1 MFSMMLLNHVC
12 DQFDSLE
19 CANGQ
24 YSHRQSSMLTC
35 ERCAHDHVSHR
46 PWGGGLLRK
55 RESCS
60 GIFYQYGDLV
70 FCVPYGLTNQATQSS
85 HPEES
90 GRAHRL

>member
-46 PWGGGLLRK
+46 PWGGGYYENANR
-55 RESCS
+55 
-60 GIFYQYGDLV
+60 
-70 FCVPYGLTNQATQSS
+70 VPGFFTSMVT
-85 HPEES
+85 
-90 GRAHRL
+90 

>member
-46 PWGGGLLRK
+46 PWGGATTKTRIVFREILRD
-55 RESCS
+55 R
-60 GIFYQYGDLV
+60 DPV
-70 FCVPYGLTNQATQSS
+70 FCVPHSLTNHDTQPSQ
-85 HPEES
+85 
-90 GRAHRL
+90 

>member
-46 PWGGGLLRK
+46 PWGGATTKTRIVF
-55 RESCS
+55 RD
-60 GIFYQYGDLV
+60 FYQYGDLV
-70 FCVPYGLTNQATQSS
+70 FCVPYGLTNQATQPS

-90 GRAHRL
+90 GRADRL